1 MSALHT
7 NRILLVEDDAAARMV
22 TAHTLQGAGYTVATA
37 ASGEAAIELLLQ
49 HSYAVV
55 ISDIRMGMVDGVAV
69 LQAARAQP
77 YKPEVI
83 LLTGYGSLETSLAAL
98 RQGAYDYLLKPCN
111 PDTLLQT
118 VARAMEHRQERIA
131 REDAMNT
138 ILQIAS
144 RVQSGEVLANTAANS
159 TSAEKAPTHESE
171 RYLHVGV
178 LTIDYFRHEVH
189 AHGKSLHMTRIEYL
203 LLCSLAEAQGRVLS
217 YREIVR
223 HTHGQD
229 MDDAEALLLLK
240 QHIRNIRGKIP
251 PGYLINVRSTGYMLV
266 DPTAAEEAAD
276 SDATR

>member
-37 ASGEAAIELLLQ
+37 DSGEAAIELLQQ
-49 HSYAVV
+49 HTYAVI

-69 LQAARAQP
+69 LQAARTQP

-98 RQGAYDYLLKPCN
+98 RRGAYDYLLKPCN

-118 VARAMEHRQERIA
+118 VARAIEHRQEIIT

-144 RVQSGEVLANTAANS
+144 RVQISEAPGNMPEG
-159 TSAEKAPTHESE
+159 SAEKAPANESG
-171 RYLHVGV
+171 RYLRVGV
-178 LTIDYFRHEVH
+178 LTIDYFRHEVQ
-189 AHGKSLHMTRIEYL
+189 AHGKPLHMTRIEYL

-217 YREIVR
+217 YREIVK
-223 HTHGQD
+223 HTHGQE
-229 MDDAEALLLLK
+229 MDDADALLLLK
-240 QHIRNIRGKIP
+240 QHIRNIRSKIP
-251 PGYLINVRSTGYMLV
+251 ADYLINVRSTGYMLV
-266 DPTAAEEAAD
+266 DPTADAEPTDDDAAG
-276 SDATR
+276 